1 MTGKR
6 FVRKFEENNYEDV
19 MVTDN
24 QKNKVLYNDEIF
36 DMLNELYE
44 ENQQLKKTLRIIADA
59 ESTRESD
66 NVKEILR
73 DTLFGLDSVAG
84 ESFNAWNDYVL
95 LNKFFKEYYDNEHW
109 DNDKYD

>member
-1 MTGKR
+1 MTEKL
-6 FVRKFEENNYEDV
+6 VDLIEDIKELKEEN
-19 MVTDN
+19 
-24 QKNKVLYNDEIF
+24 KRLK
-36 DMLNELYE
+36 E

-59 ESTRESD
+59 ESARGAD